1 MKAGATAKPVTIEY
15 DDAGTVK
22 TIFTLPPTK
31 SPDKPSVYAFSLH
44 KAGSVLLD
52 SVLRS
57 LCDRVGL
64 TYVSLMTEF
73 FRLGLAEKDVPSS
86 ASRVFADG
94 GYCFGGFRSFPKTFE
109 IPNLGRR
116 KSVLLVRDPRDMLV
130 SHYYS
135 MRSSHPDPG
144 RALTTSM
151 QGLSRRDAAL
161 KLSVDEYALDYASY
175 YARQLDRYI
184 AVLEK
189 NRGNFALFRYE
200 DVIFNKRQW
209 IADICEAFDWDVSAP
224 AMSRIAKRNDIV
236 PSAEDEGR
244 HIRQVAPGDGMRKL
258 QPETIEKLSAMFT
271 QQFSFF
277 GYDQAAM
284 ATPEP

>member
-1 MKAGATAKPVTIEY
+1 MKAGATAEPVTIEY

-52 SVLRS
+52 SILRS

-73 FRLGLAEKDVPSS
+73 FRLGLAEKNVPSS

-144 RALTTSM
+144 KALTTSM

-161 KLSVDEYALDYASY
+161 KLSVDEYALDYASF
-175 YARQLDRYI
+175 YARELGRYI
-184 AVLEK
+184 DVLEQ
-189 NRGNFALFRYE
+189 NPENFTVFRYE
-200 DVIFNKRQW
+200 DVIFHKKQW
-209 IADICEAFDWDVSAP
+209 IADICETFGWDVSSW
-224 AMSRIAKRNDIV
+224 AMRRIARKNDIV
-236 PSAEDEGR
+236 PRAEDEGR
-244 HIRQVAPGDGMRKL
+244 HVRQVTPGDSMRKL
-258 QPETIEKLSAMFT
+258 QPETIEKLNAVYERHFR
-271 QQFSFF
+271 FF
-277 GYDQAAM
+277 GYDQAA
-284 ATPEP
+284 ALPPGD